1 MKKILSKIF
10 IIICVMGLI
19 AVTLS
24 SSKVQATLQ
33 SNPNTHYTKRDSRA
47 TNWMSYFRYMEM
59 VGGALGLS
67 ETIDGTT
74 KLATS
79 ESNNLDS
86 HMIKSTEYGAI
97 AILSASGY
105 GNPKTLQN
113 STMKTTTGN
122 ETGVY
127 FNIGSSSTC
136 EWVAGDL
143 NGIVFSGVD
152 GRYYDIYANE
162 DQNSAKKG
170 DALGTA
176 STTNPG
182 CAMWHGTSN
191 SGWMSAYRDDECF
204 TRNYNGIFGYNA
216 TERYYTAGYHSRGVI
231 VCGEGF

>member
-33 SNPNTHYTKRDSRA
+33 SNPNTHYTKRVA
-47 TNWMSYFRYMEM
+47 LTNWMVYFRYMEM

-74 KLATS
+74 LLSTS

-86 HMIKSTEYGAI
+86 HMIRSTEYGAI

-105 GNPKTLQN
+105 GNPKTLKQ
-113 STMKTTTGN
+113 STLKTTTGN
-122 ETGVY
+122 ETGLY
-127 FNIGSSSTC
+127 FNFSDRGGDYA
-136 EWVAGDL
+136 EFVAGIREGTL
-143 NGIVFSGVD
+143 SGVD
-152 GRYYDIYANE
+152 GKYYDSYIE
-162 DQNSAKKG
+162 STNSAKVG

-176 STTNPG
+176 STKNPG
-182 CAMWHGTSN
+182 CANWHGTNFSSWVN
-191 SGWMSAYRDDECF
+191 GGWALF
-204 TRNYNGIFGYNA
+204 GRNY
-216 TERYYTAGYHSRGVI
+216 AGGLFSYDNRSYSDNYFSRGVI

>member
-33 SNPNTHYTKRDSRA
+33 SNPNTHYTKRVA
-47 TNWMSYFRYMEM
+47 LTNWMVYFRYMEM

-74 KLATS
+74 LLSTS

-86 HMIKSTEYGAI
+86 HMIRSTEYGAI

-127 FNIGSSSTC
+127 FNTGAYSNTES
-136 EWVAGDL
+136 VAGVITGL
-143 NGIVFSGVD
+143 LSGVD
-152 GRYYDIYANE
+152 GRYYDDYTASS
-162 DQNSAKKG
+162 DSAKVG

-176 STTNPG
+176 STKNPG
-182 CAMWHGTSN
+182 CARWHSASSSNWISN
-191 SGWMSAYRDDECF
+191 SSWNMFG
-204 TRNYNGIFGYNA
+204 RNYTNSLFSYDNRSSGDDLV
-216 TERYYTAGYHSRGVI
+216 SRGVI